1 MKAVVALQTGPPSVM
16 KWTDAE
22 PPSPAPDE
30 CVVRVEACGA
40 CMHEV
45 LVRRGDRAQGTG
57 FPIIPGHEVVGEVVE
72 VGAAVA
78 DFAVGDR
85 VVANQRQ
92 RVCGKCRECRSG
104 RETRCP
110 RKVFLGDIGLNGGY
124 AELVAVSDGSL
135 VKVPPGITSPDVAV
149 ASCAIGTQ
157 LNALRDVAH
166 LELGETVLVTGAGGG
181 VGLSAIQLAK
191 ASGARVVAQTTSR
204 TKVEAIQEAGA
215 DEIVLVERGVD
226 YSKDVLEVTD
236 GRGCDIVLEN
246 VGAVSFLSSVKTLAL
261 HGRLVL
267 VGEVQKVPPPVEVDL
282 VGWRGRD
289 ISIRSAASTTRRQLE
304 DVLTLMERGLVRPVV
319 TETLAMSEAPRA
331 HEILESGSATGRI
344 LLIPDAAG

>member
-1 MKAVVALQTGPPSVM
+1 MKAIVARETGPPSVM
-16 KWTDAE
+16 TWTDME
-22 PPSPAPDE
+22 PPRPAPDE
-30 CVVRVEACGA
+30 CVVKVEACGA

-72 VGAAVA
+72 VGAAVV

-92 RVCGKCRECRSG
+92 RVCGKCRECRTG

-135 VKVPPGITSPDVAV
+135 VKVPPGITSPHVAI

-166 LELGETVLVTGAGGG
+166 LEIGETVLVTGAGGG
-181 VGLSAIQLAK
+181 VGLHAIQLAK
-191 ASGARVVAQTTSR
+191 ASGARVVAQTTSPE
-204 TKVEAIQEAGA
+204 KVEAVRQAGA
-215 DEIVLVERGVD
+215 DEILLVERGAD
-226 YSKDVLEVTD
+226 YSKDVMEATA

-246 VGAVSFLSSVKTLAL
+246 VGAASFLSSIKTVAL

-289 ISIRSAASTTRRQLE
+289 ITIHSAASTTRRQLE
-304 DVLTLMERGLVRPVV
+304 DVLTLIERGLVTPVV
-319 TETLAMSEAPRA
+319 TDTLPMSEAARA

-344 LLIPDAAG
+344 LLVPDTAA

>member
-1 MKAVVALQTGPPSVM
+1 MKAVVALETGPPSVM

-22 PPSPAPDE
+22 PPKPARDE
-30 CVVRVEACGA
+30 CVVKVEACGA

-45 LVRRGDRAQGTG
+45 LVRRGDRTGGTG

-72 VGAAVA
+72 IGADVV

-85 VVANQRQ
+85 VVSNQRQ
-92 RVCGKCRECRSG
+92 RVCGKCRECRTG

-135 VKVPPGITSPDVAV
+135 VKVPAGLTSPDVAV
-149 ASCAIGTQ
+149 ASCAIGTV

-166 LELGETVLVTGAGGG
+166 VELGETVLVTGAGGG
-181 VGLSAIQLAK
+181 IGLHAIQLAK
-191 ASGARVVAQTTSR
+191 ASGARVVAQTTSPG
-204 TKVEAIQEAGA
+204 KVEAVRDAGA
-215 DEIVLVERGVD
+215 DEILLVERGAD
-226 YSKDVLEVTD
+226 YSKDVMEATG

-246 VGAVSFLSSVKTLAL
+246 VGAASFLSSVKTVGM

-267 VGEVQKVPPPVEVDL
+267 IGEVQKKPPQVVADL

-289 ISIRSAASTTRRQLE
+289 ISILSAASTTKRQLE
-304 DVLTLMERGLVRPVV
+304 DVLTLMERGVVNPVV
-319 TETLAMSEAPRA
+319 TDTLPMSEASRA
-331 HEILESGSATGRI
+331 HEILESGSVTGRI
-344 LLIPDAAG
+344 LLVPDIAG

>member
-1 MKAVVALQTGPPSVM
+1 MKAVVALETGPPSVM

-22 PPSPAPDE
+22 PPKPARDE
-30 CVVRVEACGA
+30 CVVKVEACGA

-72 VGAAVA
+72 LGADVV

-85 VVANQRQ
+85 VVSNQRQ
-92 RVCGKCRECRSG
+92 RVCGKCRECRMG

-135 VKVPPGITSPDVAV
+135 VKVPAGLTSPDVAV
-149 ASCAIGTQ
+149 ASCAIGTV
-157 LNALRDVAH
+157 LNSLRDVAR
-166 LELGETVLVTGAGGG
+166 LEIGETVLVTGAGGG
-181 VGLSAIQLAK
+181 IGLHAIQLAK
-191 ASGARVVAQTTSR
+191 AMGARVVAQTTSR
-204 TKVEAIQEAGA
+204 NKVEAVREAGA
-215 DEIVLVERGVD
+215 DEILLVERGAD
-226 YSKDVLEVTD
+226 YGKDVMDVTG
-236 GRGCDIVLEN
+236 GRGCDVVLEN
-246 VGAVSFLSSVKTLAL
+246 VGAASFLSSVKTVAL

-267 VGEVQKVPPPVEVDL
+267 VGEVQKKPPAVEADL

-289 ISIRSAASTTRRQLE
+289 ISIRSAASTTKRQLE
-304 DVLTLMERGLVRPVV
+304 DVLTLMERGVVTPVV
-319 TETLAMSEAPRA
+319 TGTMPMSEAPRA

-344 LLIPDAAG
+344 LLVPDTAG

>member
-1 MKAVVALQTGPPSVM
+1 MKAIVVEETGPPGVM

-22 PPSPAPDE
+22 PPRPASDE
-30 CVVRVEACGA
+30 CVVKVEACGA

-45 LVRRGDRAQGTG
+45 LVRRGDRIQGTG
-57 FPIIPGHEVVGEVVE
+57 FPIIPGHEVVGVVVE
-72 VGAAVA
+72 TGVDVV

-92 RVCGKCRECRSG
+92 RVCGKCRECRTG

-135 VKVPPGITSPDVAV
+135 VKVPPGITSPHVAI

-166 LELGETVLVTGAGGG
+166 LEIGETVLVTGAGGG
-181 VGLSAIQLAK
+181 VGLHAIQLAK
-191 ASGARVVAQTTSR
+191 ASGARVVAQTTSEG
-204 TKVEAIQEAGA
+204 KVEAVRAAGA
-215 DEIVLVERGVD
+215 DEILLVERGAD
-226 YSKDVLEVTD
+226 YSKDVMAVTD
-236 GRGCDIVLEN
+236 GRGCDVVLEN
-246 VGAVSFLSSVKTLAL
+246 VGAVSFQSSVKTVAL

-267 VGEVQKVPPPVEVDL
+267 VGEVQQAPPPVRADL

-289 ISIRSAASTTRRQLE
+289 ISIRSAASTTKRQLE
-304 DVLTLMERGLVRPVV
+304 DVLTLLDRGAVTPVV
-319 TETLAMSEAPRA
+319 TDSLPMSQAPRA
-331 HEILESGSATGRI
+331 HEILESGAATGRI
-344 LLIPDAAG
+344 LLVPDTAG